1 MNKITCLFI
10 SAFLLSGGVAF
21 AQGEMDVFRYSQP
34 GLMSGTARYQSMGG
48 AFGALGGDISVMS
61 ANPAGLGVYRSSEVV
76 TTLSLSSIKTNSNW
90 NGSMLDGKRT
100 RFNFDNI
107 GYVGYFPTGNDEGL
121 VGWNVGFSYNRVKDF
136 HRSYSLSGNQ
146 NFSLA
151 DYTADKATFAGIPR
165 KDFTPLLSST
175 TANNAYNNLPGNWM
189 QGLGYQAGYFEGN
202 SYKPDETSYHSAF
215 GKPNG
220 SGGWTPYM
228 PNETQ
233 LNVNESGAIDRYNI
247 SFAANVSNII
257 FLGAT
262 IGVTDLNYNMSSTY
276 DEFFGGE
283 DHLYLDNGLSVDGTG
298 YNLNIG
304 AIVRPAEFLRLG
316 VAYNSPT
323 WYKMTDYYYGEAGT
337 AIAGAKDEQGND
349 ISDISGSTPED
360 VYSKY
365 NLRTPDRWIFSA
377 AGIIGQYA
385 LISVDYE
392 LSNYKNMHLSDL
404 NGVSSAD
411 NKYIEEDFGI
421 SNTIRVGAEAKI
433 TPQFAVRVGGA
444 WQTSPLKAD
453 VKNGNVE
460 ILTAGTIPN
469 YTLDKGMAAYSVGL
483 GYRFTPNFYAD
494 LTCVYQEY
502 KEDAYV
508 FSKTFEKDKTIVD
521 SDAIGLKT
529 KTTKVALTLGYKF

>member
-1 MNKITCLFI
+1 MNKIIGLFVLV
-10 SAFLLSGGVAF
+10 FLLSGGVVY
-21 AQGEMDVFRYSQP
+21 AQSEMDAFRYSQL
-34 GLMSGTARYQSMGG
+34 GLMNGTARYQSMGG

-76 TTLSLSSIKTNSNW
+76 TTLSLSSIKANSNW
-90 NGSMLDGKRT
+90 NGLKLNDSKT

-107 GYVGYFPTGNDEGL
+107 AYVGYFPTGNDEGL
-121 VGWNVGFSYNRVKDF
+121 IGWNVGFSYQRMKDF
-136 HRSYSLSGNQ
+136 NRNYQLSGKQ
-146 NFSLA
+146 DFSLA
-151 DYTADKATFAGIPR
+151 DYTADRSTRYRIPK
-165 KDFTPLLSST
+165 KDFTPLISSE
-175 TANNAYNNLPGNWM
+175 TANSAYNNLSGVWLEA
-189 QGLGYQAGYFEGN
+189 LGYQAGFFKNKGN
-202 SYKPDETSYHSAF
+202 DPDGYNYESSF
-215 GKPNG
+215 GYVDEDGN
-220 SGGWTPYM
+220 WINYI
-228 PNETQ
+228 PNETH

-247 SFAANVSNII
+247 SFAANISNMV

-262 IGVTDLNYNMSSTY
+262 LGVTDLSYDLKSTY

-298 YNLNIG
+298 YNVNIG
-304 AIVRPAEFLRLG
+304 AIIRPVDFLRFG

-323 WYKMTDYYYGEAGT
+323 WYKLTDYYYGEAGT
-337 AIAGAKDEQGND
+337 YVASRGAEDADWG
-349 ISDISGSTPED
+349 GSTPED

-385 LISVDYE
+385 LISFDYE
-392 LSNYKNMHLSDL
+392 LSNYKNMHYSDL
-404 NGVSSAD
+404 DGRGYVEE
-411 NKYIEEDFGI
+411 NKIIKEDFGV
-421 SNTIRVGAEAKI
+421 SNTMRVGAEVKV
-433 TPQFAVRVGGA
+433 TSQFAVRAGGA

-453 VKNGNVE
+453 VKSGNVE
-460 ILTAGTIPN
+460 ILPAGTIPN
-469 YTLDKGMAAYSVGL
+469 YTLFKGTSAYSVGL

-508 FSKTFEKDKTIVD
+508 FSKVFQEGKPFID